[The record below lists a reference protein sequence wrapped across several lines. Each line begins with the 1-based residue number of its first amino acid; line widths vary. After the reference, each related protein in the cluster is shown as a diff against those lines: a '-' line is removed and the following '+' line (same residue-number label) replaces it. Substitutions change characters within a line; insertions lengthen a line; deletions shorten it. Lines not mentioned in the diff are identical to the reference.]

1 MDRELKETLLK
12 VADYN
17 ELEKQRAVRS
27 GYVSCTIMFLVCAA
41 AIVIQITMT
50 GDLFLI
56 IGETVILVSGAG
68 VYIFSSINNGA
79 WNGTLIKSTPKK
91 DFIVSAICTGIFSI
105 LFCLILSKTMALSQA
120 VVISVCFF
128 IAFSAVSYV
137 LLRSIFQLSKKKAN
151 KLKVK

>member
-17 ELEKQRAVRS
+17 ELEKQMAVRS
-27 GYVSCTIMFLVCAA
+27 GYVSCTIMFMVCAA

-50 GDLFLI
+50 GDLSLI

-68 VYIFSSINNGA
+68 VYIFSSIN
-79 WNGTLIKSTPKK
+79 NGTLIKSTPKK